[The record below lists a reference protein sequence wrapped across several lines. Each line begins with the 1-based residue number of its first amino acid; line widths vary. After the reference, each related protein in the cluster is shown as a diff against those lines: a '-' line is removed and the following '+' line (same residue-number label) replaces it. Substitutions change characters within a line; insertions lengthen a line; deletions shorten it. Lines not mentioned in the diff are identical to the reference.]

1 MKLKNLVSVG
11 NEMNVLLFDEKK
23 KDEGWIETKG
33 TTEVKIITAI
43 KEAVIIL
50 EPDDE
55 LTEDSLATLREID
68 WKEED
73 FEKEEEDDQVLVKK
87 TLQDMGVWL
96 NEEGEEEGEEET
108 TPSPTTK
115 KKAPAK
121 KAPAT
126 KAEKTKDE
134 VPSTKEKALVK
145 KKTEKGPRV
154 ISTIVSLIE
163 KAGQKGISKEVL
175 LKVLEETF
183 PERTAD
189 AMKNTINVQVPGR
202 ISREKFEL
210 EKTKD
215 GKFRKVK
222 K

>member
-1 MKLKNLVSVG
+1 MKLKNLVLVG
-11 NEMNVLLFDEKK
+11 NELNVLLFDAEK

-33 TTEVKIITAI
+33 TTGVKIITAI
-43 KEAVIIL
+43 KEAVVIL
-50 EPDDE
+50 ESDDE
-55 LTEDSLATLREID
+55 LTEDSLAILREID

-73 FEKEEEDDQVLVKK
+73 FEKEEEDDQVRVKK

-108 TPSPTTK
+108 TSSPTTK

-134 VPSTKEKALVK
+134 VPSTKEKAP
-145 KKTEKGPRV
+145 GV

-163 KAGQKGISKEVL
+163 KAGQKGISKEEL
-175 LKVLEETF
+175 LKGLEETF